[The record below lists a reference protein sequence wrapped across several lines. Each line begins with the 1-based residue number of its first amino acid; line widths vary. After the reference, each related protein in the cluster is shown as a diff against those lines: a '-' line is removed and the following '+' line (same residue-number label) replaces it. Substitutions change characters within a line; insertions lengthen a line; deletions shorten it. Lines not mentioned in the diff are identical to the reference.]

1 MKKIIFMLRSN
12 IFFLLLPAFI
22 LTGCGTGVSK
32 TPDIAEDKRETP
44 ETNVSDTESFGPS
57 FSPDMDNGFDADP
70 VFPET
75 APFIDDT
82 GKTSMQRDGD
92 YLYSYFDGRLM
103 RTHGETGETTL
114 LYQTSYLHKLRFCLS
129 EDYIYFIE
137 RTGADSSDQRDT
149 SLYRME
155 KDGENLTLLQDHI
168 LNVSSVGPRG
178 IYPFNIVENDAPYL
192 YDPMG
197 DYNDAGIY
205 ESIDL
210 YDDIIYLIDYSYIYG
225 YEYHLPV
232 SASVYFKLNEDGTV
246 QETDEKET
254 LYGKLPQGFFP
265 VARYDSFPSFPYAMR
280 NYGYLFVQD
289 TDKNVYRMDPTSGAM
304 ESLGISSDDLSDFAF
319 SGDTIFLKPDDTI
332 FLFNLSD
339 KTMIR
344 SEDIWSEKAYFY
356 GVFPTEQGFLY
367 CGKLYTAEY
376 ATDTAESPGSYI
388 CHILP
393 DGSADLVFSG
403 LPDSPEYPG
412 SPIGYRTNDRCC
424 IFGDYFYYID
434 TGEAEHSLM
443 RLSLREK
450 PDFQKLQAWSLYP
463 AETEMIEKDE
473 EIAFGDSDSLFS
485 SMKLLFLKE
494 QTDADVRIN
503 QALTE
508 IYADF
513 ETDINDRVQ
522 YELSRSESHPEYLQ
536 DTLRCF
542 SDKKPDFQVS
552 VFCNYMDDDTV
563 SFACFFTYFPYGL
576 FSQNGCDYYVFD
588 RHTGKQLT
596 FEDFEGD
603 PSHIIDVISPYLNRA
618 VTWEISPENIL
629 DPRRFSLSDDGY
641 TLFFTDTTSRVYEW
655 FSVTIPYGEF
665 EKEP

>member
-1 MKKIIFMLRSN
+1 MKKRIFYSFFIL
-12 IFFLLLPAFI
+12 FFLFLPVFI
-22 LTGCGTGVSK
+22 LTGCGTDVSE
-32 TPDIAEDKRETP
+32 TPDTDENKKET
-44 ETNVSDTESFGPS
+44 T
-57 FSPDMDNGFDADP
+57 
-70 VFPET
+70 ET

-137 RTGADSSDQRDT
+137 RTGTESLGHRDT

-168 LNVSSVGPRG
+168 LNASSVETRS
-178 IYPFNIVENDAPYL
+178 IYPFNITENDAVYL
-192 YDPMG
+192 YG
-197 DYNDAGIY
+197 TQGNYNDAGIY

-210 YDDIIYLIDYSYIYG
+210 YDDIIYLIDYSYIYD
-225 YEYHLPV
+225 YEDPLPV
-232 SASVYFKLNEDGTV
+232 SNSIYFKLNEDGTV

-289 TDKNVYRMDPTSGAM
+289 TDKNVYRMDPAGGAM
-304 ESLGISSDDLSDFAF
+304 ESLNIRSDDLSDFAF
-319 SGDTIFLKPDDTI
+319 SGDTIFLKPNDTI

-344 SEDIWSEKAYFY
+344 TEDIWSEKAYFY

-376 ATDTAESPGSYI
+376 ASDTSEPPGSYI
-388 CHILP
+388 CRILP

-403 LPDSPEYPG
+403 LSDSPGYPG
-412 SPIGYRTNDRCC
+412 SPIGYRTDDRCC
-424 IFGDYFYYID
+424 ILGDYFYYID
-434 TGEAEHSLM
+434 TSETEHSLI
-443 RLSLREK
+443 RLSLQEK
-450 PDFQKLQAWSLYP
+450 PDFRKLEAWSLYP
-463 AETEMIEKDE
+463 AETEVTEKDE
-473 EIAFGDSDSLFS
+473 KIAFGDSDFLFS

-494 QTDADVRIN
+494 QTDADARIN

-508 IYADF
+508 IYTQF
-513 ETDINDRVQ
+513 ESDINDLAQ
-522 YELSRSESHPEYLQ
+522 YELSRSEANPDYLQ
-536 DTLRCF
+536 DTLRGF
-542 SDKKPDFQVS
+542 SDEKTDFLVS
-552 VFCNYMDDDTV
+552 VFCSYMDDDIV
-563 SFACFFTYFPYGL
+563 SFACFFTYFPHGL
-576 FSQNGCDYYVFD
+576 HPVAGCDYYVFD
-588 RHTGKQLT
+588 RHAGKQLT

-603 PSHIIDVISPYLNRA
+603 SSHILDVISPYLDRA
-618 VTWEISPENIL
+618 VEWEISPENIL

-641 TLFFTDTTSRVYEW
+641 TLFFTDTTSRVYDW
-655 FSVTIPYGEF
+655 FTVTIPYDAF
-665 EKEP
+665 DKEP